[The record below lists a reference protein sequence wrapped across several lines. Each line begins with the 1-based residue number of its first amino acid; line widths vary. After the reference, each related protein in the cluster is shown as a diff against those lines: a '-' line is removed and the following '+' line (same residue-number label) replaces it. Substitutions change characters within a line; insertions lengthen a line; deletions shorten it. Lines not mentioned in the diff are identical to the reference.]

1 MKVMSKLN
9 LISAYRW
16 FSFTTKSFSQV
27 AVSSSVEFPHKV
39 RTMISANMYSDP
51 HDNIH
56 DSWGYGVTSESDT
69 AMGYMSV
76 GGSLTYYTAD
86 TKDEVKQMGSLS
98 YGRQSDLA
106 MNSYVK
112 IRLPSSYRMFSVY
125 GLAGIGLHLLNK
137 KYVYLPE
144 TYQSAYTFGGDYG
157 GGAEF
162 RLGNLILDAKYLK
175 RVAFNRKVKYADMD
189 EVTIGIGIEFFTWS
203 FTEAATSPK
212 KLKKMKE
219 ETY

>member
-1 MKVMSKLN
+1 
-9 LISAYRW
+9 
-16 FSFTTKSFSQV
+16 
-27 AVSSSVEFPHKV
+27 
-39 RTMISANMYSDP
+39 MISANMYSDP

-106 MNSYVK
+106 MNSYKNKATV
-112 IRLPSSYRMFSVY
+112 ILQNVLSVY

-137 KYVYLPE
+137 KSMCG
-144 TYQSAYTFGGDYG
+144 TYQK
-157 GGAEF
+157 
-162 RLGNLILDAKYLK
+162 LINLLILL
-175 RVAFNRKVKYADMD
+175 V
-189 EVTIGIGIEFFTWS
+189 
-203 FTEAATSPK
+203 
-212 KLKKMKE
+212 
-219 ETY
+219 ETTVVVLSLD